1 MKFALRTVKEFS
13 LAAGIKLL
21 VLKVSSNYL
30 PQHMEDTVFRWEKNS
45 YCNCWGQRVVHE
57 ELFRELQQP
66 FLTLE
71 NEGTEVKLWRV
82 ARKLNKFAE
91 KLAKSAR

>member
-1 MKFALRTVKEFS
+1 
-13 LAAGIKLL
+13 
-21 VLKVSSNYL
+21 
-30 PQHMEDTVFRWEKNS
+30 VFRWENNG
-45 YCNCWGQRVVHE
+45 YRNCWGQRVVHE

-66 FLTLE
+66 FLALE

-82 ARKLNKFAE
+82 PRKLNKFAE